1 MALKNSKVVMLLSL
15 LAIFLIAGIGTA
27 KLLEHFAVTTATITV
42 KPALSFSTDGINW
55 QDAPAEITYELGQIT
70 AGETKYFDVPLY
82 IRNNLPVEGS
92 WDYVYFD
99 YKYTFSK
106 DFLDGLEYI
115 NVSYTTYESSN
126 PQPDKEC
133 DQYATIDGDA
143 LRENAVCTENSCSV
157 LRSDITEEPDKLGE
171 GMVQK
176 FCGFEIKL
184 NQNTNGGTYS
194 IQIEIIPAGEGE

>member
-1 MALKNSKVVMLLSL
+1 MSSRIPKSIKTLGMLLL
-15 LAIFLIAGIGTA
+15 VLGAPLVTA
-27 KLLEHFAVTTATITV
+27 ALLEYFAVTTATITV

-70 AGETKYFDVPLY
+70 AGETKYFGAPLH

-115 NVSYTTYESSN
+115 KVFYTTYESSN

-133 DQYATIDGDA
+133 DQHATIDGDA

-157 LRSDITEEPDKLGE
+157 LRSDITGEPDKLGE

-194 IQIEIIPAGEGE
+194 IQTEIIPAGEGE